1 MEERAAGHLLGQEHM
16 DIQNALRNVSNK
28 SDGSVLRDP
37 GREVVLVNGADFSL
51 GYSADMRIFRK
62 VICNMPWQTGGLYFV
77 NLILVETYIIYIYI
91 CFSHRSEAFCDWMM
105 GLLF

>member
-1 MEERAAGHLLGQEHM
+1 MGQEHM

-51 GYSADMRIFRK
+51 GYSADMTIFRK
-62 VICNMPWQTGGLYFV
+62 VNGNMPWQTGGLYFV
-77 NLILVETYIIYIYI
+77 NLILVETYIICVFFHIDVRHFVI
-91 CFSHRSEAFCDWMM
+91 
-105 GLLF
+105 G